1 MNKETQKKEQ
11 TQNEEIIQ
19 KEICYED
26 DEIDLYELWLV
37 IKKRKNVIIGLFI
50 FSVVATAI
58 ISFIMTP
65 IYRTT
70 SSVLPVSSK
79 QSPLGSLAGL
89 AAMAGV
95 SIGGD
100 ESSQK
105 VMAVLNSRTI
115 KENVIKD
122 LNLVNKI
129 LDEIPEDRNPLL
141 VAIEK
146 MEDDIVSI
154 SDDKKTGV
162 INISIDFKD
171 PDLAKKINEQYLKEL
186 QDILA
191 EKSLTVAKMNRI
203 FLEKQLEEEE
213 RKLKTYQQEMAEF
226 QKENKIIEPTKQ
238 LEGTMELY
246 TSLIAQKIALEIQLK
261 KLETAL
267 SPNNPKIDILRNQI
281 KEIEEQIKRI
291 EQKADGALPSI
302 SNVPEKIVKYTD
314 LLRKLKASEAIYET
328 LLKMYEQAKLEEA
341 KENLYVEVIDYPVL
355 PDKPVKPKKKLM
367 VAVAGVSSIF
377 LGIFLVFFLE
387 WLENIR
393 KRKELEEV

>member
-1 MNKETQKKEQ
+1 MSKEMQKNEQ
-11 TQNEEIIQ
+11 NLVEEKRQ
-19 KEICYED
+19 QEICYDE
-26 DEIDLYELWLV
+26 DEIDLYELWLT
-37 IKKRKNVIIGLFI
+37 IKKRKKVIIGLFL
-50 FSVVATAI
+50 FSVIATAI

-70 SSVLPVSSK
+70 ASVLPVSSK

-95 SIGGD
+95 SVGGD

-122 LNLVNKI
+122 LNLIPKI
-129 LDEIPEDRNPLL
+129 LDELPEDRNPLL
-141 VAIEK
+141 VTIEK
-146 MEDDIVSI
+146 MEKKIVSI

-171 PDLAKKINEQYLKEL
+171 PELAKRIAEQYVKEL

-191 EKSLTVAKMNRI
+191 EKSLTVSKMNRI

-213 RKLKTYQQEMAEF
+213 KKLKKYQQEMAEF

-246 TSLIAQKIALEIQLK
+246 TNLIAQKIALEVQLK
-261 KLETAL
+261 KIETAL
-267 SPNNPKIDILRNQI
+267 SPDNPKIAILKNQI
-281 KEIEEQIKRI
+281 KEIEEQLRRI

-328 LLKMYEQAKLEEA
+328 LLKMYEQAKLDEA
-341 KENLYVEVIDYPVL
+341 KENLYVEVIDYPIL
-355 PDKPVKPKKKLM
+355 PDKPVKPKKALM
-367 VAVAGVSSIF
+367 VAVAGVTSIF
-377 LGIFLVFFLE
+377 LGIFLAFFLE
-387 WLENIR
+387 WLENIK
-393 KRKELEEV
+393 KRRELEQV

>member
-213 RKLKTYQQEMAEF
+213 RKLKKYQQEMAEF

>member
-1 MNKETQKKEQ
+1 MEKE
-11 TQNEEIIQ
+11 IQ
-19 KEICYED
+19 KNEKNLAEEKLQQEICYDE
-26 DEIDLYELWLV
+26 DEIDLYELWLT
-37 IKKRKNVIIGLFI
+37 IKKRKNVIIGLFL
-50 FSVVATAI
+50 FSVIATAV
-58 ISFIMTP
+58 ISFIITP

-70 SSVLPVSSK
+70 ASVLPVSASK
-79 QSPLGSLAGL
+79 SPLGSLAGL

-95 SIGGD
+95 SVGGD

-122 LNLVNKI
+122 LNLIPKL
-129 LDEIPEDRNPLL
+129 LDEMPEDRNPLL

-146 MEDDIVSI
+146 MEDDVVSI

-171 PDLAKKINEQYLKEL
+171 PELAKKIAEQYVKEL

-191 EKSLTVAKMNRI
+191 EKSLTVSKMNRV

-213 RKLKTYQQEMAEF
+213 KKLKKYQQEMAEF

-246 TSLIAQKIALEIQLK
+246 TNLIAQKIALEVQLK
-261 KLETAL
+261 KIETAL
-267 SPNNPKIDILRNQI
+267 SPDNPKISILKNQI
-281 KEIEEQIKRI
+281 KEIEEQLRRI

-328 LLKMYEQAKLEEA
+328 LLKMYEQAKLDEA
-341 KENLYVEVIDYPVL
+341 KENLYVEVIDYPIL

-367 VAVAGVSSIF
+367 VAVAGITSIF
-377 LGIFLVFFLE
+377 LGIFIVFFLE
-387 WLENIR
+387 WLENIK
-393 KRKELEEV
+393 KRRELEQT

>member
-1 MNKETQKKEQ
+1 MD
-11 TQNEEIIQ
+11 
-19 KEICYED
+19 KEIKKDEKKLYEEKIQQEVCYDD
-26 DEIDLYELWLV
+26 DEIDLYELWLT
-37 IKKRKNVIIGLFI
+37 IKKRKKVIIGLFL
-50 FSVVATAI
+50 FSVIATAI

-70 SSVLPVSSK
+70 ASVLPVSSSK
-79 QSPLGSLAGL
+79 SPLGSLAGL

-95 SIGGD
+95 SVGGD

-105 VMAVLNSRTI
+105 VMAVLDSRTI

-122 LNLVNKI
+122 LNLIPQI

-146 MEDDIVSI
+146 MKDEIVSI

-162 INISIDFKD
+162 INISVDFKD
-171 PDLAKKINEQYLKEL
+171 PELAKKIAEQYIKEL

-191 EKSLTVAKMNRI
+191 EKSLTVSKMNRM

-213 RKLKTYQQEMAEF
+213 KKLKKYQQEMAEF

-246 TSLIAQKIALEIQLK
+246 TNLIAQKIALEVQLK
-261 KLETAL
+261 KIETAL
-267 SPNNPKIDILRNQI
+267 SPDNPKIAILKNQI
-281 KEIEEQIKRI
+281 KEIEEQLRRI

-328 LLKMYEQAKLEEA
+328 LLKMYEQAKLDEA
-341 KENLYVEVIDYPVL
+341 KENLYVEVIDYPIL

-367 VAVAGVSSIF
+367 VAVAGVSSLF
-377 LGIFLVFFLE
+377 LGIFVAFFLE

-393 KRKELEEV
+393 KRRELEQT